1 MPSINIS
8 AQLKQPTNV
17 PRGGRPLGETYN
29 FEEDKVSPEKEYEK
43 PIYESSEGPIQKTR
57 STLPGRSNVQS
68 VTHNIGGGNARGK
81 NVVANSFESF
91 GPNAVKRSLVLGGTT
106 NTAGGPNGGG
116 YMRSTIK
123 DDFLEL
129 DEDDES
135 SIRASAESG
144 EIQATFPRKR

>member
-1 MPSINIS
+1 M
-8 AQLKQPTNV
+8 
-17 PRGGRPLGETYN
+17 GETYN

-68 VTHNIGGGNARGK
+68 VTNNIGGTRGK

-91 GPNAVKRSLVLGGTT
+91 GPNAVKRSLVLGGTN